1 LNWLKNKPK
10 GNSMS
15 RIPAINPSEATGKVK
30 ELLDAVQIKLGVTPN
45 MARTMAQSLAVLE
58 AYINFSNALGK
69 GKLKAKVRE
78 QIALVSA
85 EANQCGYCAA
95 AHTAIGKMVGL
106 NEDAILAA
114 REASAEDAKTDAAL
128 KFARAIVERRGAVS
142 DADLEAV
149 KNAGFSEGEIAE
161 VIANVALNIFTNY
174 FNETA
179 KTEIDFPRVEL
190 PLKRSVSKA

>member
-1 LNWLKNKPK
+1 
-10 GNSMS
+10 MS
-15 RIPAINPSEATGKVK
+15 RITAINPSEATGKVK
-30 ELLDAVQIKLGVTPN
+30 ELLDAVQAKLGVTPN
-45 MARTMAQSLAVLE
+45 MMRTMAQSPAVLE
-58 AYINFSNALGK
+58 AYLNFSGALGK

-78 QIALVSA
+78 QIALLSA

-106 NEDAILAA
+106 NENAILAA
-114 REASAEDAKTDAAL
+114 RGASAEDAQTDAAL
-128 KFARAIVERRGAVS
+128 KFAKAIIEKRGAVG
-142 DADLEAV
+142 DTDLQAV
-149 KNAGFSEGEIAE
+149 KSAGFSEGEIAE

-190 PLKRSVSKA
+190 PLKRNFGEA

>member
-30 ELLDAVQIKLGVTPN
+30 ELLDAVQTKLGVTPN
-45 MARTMAQSLAVLE
+45 MARTMAQSPAVLE
-58 AYINFSNALGK
+58 AYIRS
-69 GKLKAKVRE
+69 
-78 QIALVSA
+78 
-85 EANQCGYCAA
+85 
-95 AHTAIGKMVGL
+95 
-106 NEDAILAA
+106 
-114 REASAEDAKTDAAL
+114 
-128 KFARAIVERRGAVS
+128 IVENRGAAP

-174 FNETA
+174 FNEAA

>member
-1 LNWLKNKPK
+1 
-10 GNSMS
+10 MS
-15 RIPAINPSEATGKVK
+15 RITAINPSEATGGVK
-30 ELLDAVQIKLGVTPN
+30 ELLDAVQAKLGATPN
-45 MARTMAQSLAVLE
+45 MMRTMAQSRAVLE
-58 AYINFSNALGK
+58 AYLNFGGALGK

-114 REASAEDAKTDAAL
+114 REASAEDAQTDAAL
-128 KFARAIVERRGAVS
+128 KFARAVIEKHGVVS
-142 DADLEAV
+142 DSDLQAL
-149 KNAGFSEGEIAE
+149 KSAGFSEGEIAE

-190 PLKRSVSKA
+190 PLKRNVGKA